1 MSELKSEET
10 LGLGVIAAAV
20 FVVALIAWGAFSWF
34 NKGSYEECYIKQI
47 NSAKTAQQ
55 AQYIRRSAEQLCAK
69 KYPTIPDPN
78 DPFKN
83 VPMAKP

>member
-20 FVVALIAWGAFSWF
+20 LVVGLIAWGAFSWF

-47 NSAKTAQQ
+47 NSAKTAKQ
-55 AQYIRRSAEQLCAK
+55 AQYIRKKVEILCAK
-69 KYPTIPDPN
+69 KYPKKPFVPIPV
-78 DPFKN
+78 K
-83 VPMAKP
+83 K